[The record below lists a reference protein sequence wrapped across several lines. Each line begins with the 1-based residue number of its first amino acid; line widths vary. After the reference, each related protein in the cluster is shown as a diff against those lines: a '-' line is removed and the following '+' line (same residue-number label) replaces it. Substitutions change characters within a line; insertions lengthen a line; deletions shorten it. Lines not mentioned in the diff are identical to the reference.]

1 MRWLAPIFGLASI
14 NGPHL
19 ASAQNNNKDA
29 SAFCSSTHVTQEK
42 SVPVN
47 LRCECDFNYQSN
59 GTDGPP
65 KVPRTCQPLELV
77 FLLDTSDSVLDDAD
91 QLFETTKDWIFST
104 VNKLSEDRE
113 DCDGTDYKDNFVVLF
128 QYSKET
134 HAEYADFVKD
144 AKMKNFEDSI
154 RNMIQQKSSTTTYGS
169 LHKLIQFYQNF
180 EDGTGANAAMVA
192 AKIKGNS
199 FDSNTDFVNE
209 TNWDAAS
216 EKILLVLTDGESND
230 KAKDFDAEYNGKSMM
245 EAAAEIFTRM
255 DVVLL
260 TNEQSVTQTRMKQ
273 NRLYDIW
280 QHGFLHT
287 VEGRNSYA
295 FDVERLAKQV
305 AEDAAKCQ
313 VEVAIIIEKKYCK
326 CSDAKYKDSSF
337 YYKMAKNFV
346 KRSLRKLY
354 YDQLD
359 VTNFKFSIASYTPD
373 KVSAD
378 FDESLDWTESH
389 FKVGEEICENKFE
402 KIGNKKAQFKDFR
415 NDFSKFSYPA
425 KYRKPMNNGDV
436 DTFTCGK
443 SDMSFMLEEGRKM
456 FSPSCTDASRCKK
469 LLIVATDGEDKNS
482 VWLDHELQFPSDD
495 FNNNIAILPLK
506 IGKYGEG
513 KKGDDEKFN
522 LEQLSQAP
530 KKANQEVAIVLES
543 LLDTN
548 EKKMTERVQTF
559 ANVVQLWALDSCL
572 SGDQAPAPEPVFDCG
587 CKLASEHTV
596 DLELTKGECG
606 PKGPDGLD
614 GIDGPAGARGPSGKD
629 AVSGEPGIGG
639 LSGPSG
645 PKGDKGAI
653 GAQGAPGRRGDPGPR
668 GPTGRQGPTGD
679 DATGNEIDLATYV
692 EKSIQQLCKCT
703 GHTCT
708 PPVIP
713 PPPPCNMHT
722 VFYIDAGKTTCL
734 ESEGEE
740 TRRQRVKRLARN
752 LIEVYFKA
760 HFGDETNENVQN
772 LAIEIIFFGSST
784 KGQPIL
790 SSKLASFSD
799 YFVEAPANV
808 FYNMGGGKGN
818 LRIDNVTSLELSGIL
833 DLVDIYSDEA
843 LNKQSGCGGTPQA
856 TYDIMNSL
864 IEIQKSTRAVVLEG
878 DADTHHNLIVISD
891 GQLGNDI
898 YRNNTKAAEDWI
910 KSGYGTYNA
919 DWIPPT
925 EGKCSAE
932 SANKRFCSVDGSEW
946 EAMLSQLYDP
956 AGKLSKG
963 EKLFDYVRVA
973 PLMLSLDNDTPK
985 HQEELHDYTSWM
997 RTFFDGDCCAEFAG
1011 LDGNFRNARCGKIC
1025 QRNLNPDPL
1034 FQVIAGVK
1042 ECWSKDD
1049 SLCLDARV
1057 NENVK
1062 NDIENCEQIMGHEC
1076 DEDTA
1081 AMWGLL
1087 SNGLIT
1093 CIRARENLQ
1102 KRFGNSGQFGPGFDL
1117 K

>member
-14 NGPHL
+14 NGPFS
-19 ASAQNNNKDA
+19 SAQKSNDA

-47 LRCECDFNYQSN
+47 LECRCDLNFQKN
-59 GTDGPP
+59 GSSLPP

-154 RNMIQQKSSTTTYGS
+154 RGMIQQKSSTTTYGS

-180 EDGTGANAAMVA
+180 EDGSSANAAMVA

-199 FDSNTDFVNE
+199 FESTTDFVNE

-260 TNEQSVTQTRMKQ
+260 TNEQSVAQTRMKQ

-305 AEDAAKCQ
+305 AEDASKCQ

-359 VTNFKFSIASYTPD
+359 VTNFKFSIASYTPA
-373 KVSAD
+373 KVSTIG
-378 FDESLDWTESH
+378 SSKNY

-402 KIGNKKAQFKDFR
+402 KIGDKKAQFKDFR

-425 KYRKPMNNGDV
+425 KYRKQGNNGNV

-443 SDMSFMLEEGRKM
+443 SDMSFMLKEGRKM

-495 FNNNIAILPLK
+495 FNNSIAILPLK

-522 LEQLSQAP
+522 LQQLSQAP
-530 KKANQEVAIVLES
+530 KKANQEVSIVLES

-572 SGDQAPAPEPVFDCG
+572 SGESSPAPKPVFACG
-587 CKLASEHTV
+587 CELANEHTV
-596 DLELTKGECG
+596 ELELTRGECG
-606 PKGPDGLD
+606 PKGPDGLKGLD
-614 GIDGPAGARGPSGKD
+614 GQTGPRGANGKD
-629 AVSGEPGIGG
+629 AEVGEQGIGG
-639 LSGPSG
+639 LSGPPG

-653 GAQGAPGRRGDPGPR
+653 GPQGQQGPR
-668 GPTGRQGPTGD
+668 GAAGLRGPVGRPGPKGD
-679 DATGNEIDLATYV
+679 DATGDEIDLEIYV
-692 EKSIQQLCKCT
+692 KNSVQQLCKCT
-703 GHTCT
+703 GHTCKQ
-708 PPVIP
+708 PVLA

-740 TRRQRVKRLARN
+740 TRRARVKRLARN
-752 LIEVYFKA
+752 LIEVYYNA
-760 HFGDETNENVQN
+760 HFGNETSEDVQN

-784 KGQPIL
+784 RGQPIL
-790 SSKLASFSD
+790 SSRLAADEYSN
-799 YFVEAPANV
+799 YFVEAPQDML
-808 FYNMGGGKGN
+808 YNYGGGRGN
-818 LRIDNVTSLELSGIL
+818 LIISNVTSLELDSIL

-856 TYDIMNSL
+856 TVDIMNSL
-864 IEIQKSTRAVVLEG
+864 IEIQKSTRVVE
-878 DADTHHNLIVISD
+878 DERSDTHHNLIVISD

-910 KSGYGTYNA
+910 TSGHGTYNA

-925 EGKCSAE
+925 EGVCSE
-932 SANKRFCSVDGSEW
+932 EPANKRFCSVDGSEW
-946 EAMLSQLYDP
+946 KTMLSQLY
-956 AGKLSKG
+956 KG
-963 EKLFDYVRVA
+963 DDKLFDYVRVA
-973 PLMLSLDNDTPK
+973 PLMLSLDKDTPK

-997 RTFFDGDCCAEFAG
+997 RTFFDGDCCSELSG
-1011 LDGNFRNARCGKIC
+1011 LPDNKKDARCGKKC
-1025 QRNLNPDPL
+1025 QSDQNQDPL

-1042 ECWSKDD
+1042 ECWSKND
-1049 SLCLDARV
+1049 SLCLDARM
-1057 NENVK
+1057 NADVK
-1062 NDIENCEQIMGHEC
+1062 NDIDNWNHNCEQVMDHKC
-1076 DEDTA
+1076 DDDTA
-1081 AMWGLL
+1081 AMWGLI

-1093 CIRARENLQ
+1093 CKKARENLQ
-1102 KRFGNSGQFGPGFDL
+1102 KRFSNSGQFGPGFDL